1 MKISSI
7 RNTSAAAL
15 FMVVA
20 LVASS
25 TPSTAKQASDAS
37 LYQRLGGYDAI
48 VAVVNDLLPRLVA
61 DAQLGRFWA
70 HRGADGL
77 AREKQL
83 LIDFIVDR
91 AGGSLDYVGR
101 NMKVTHVG
109 MRISEDDWRLFMVH
123 LEATLGKFDLA
134 AREKRDVIAF
144 MESTKGNIVE

>member
-1 MKISSI
+1 MKIPSI

-15 FMVVA
+15 FMVAA

-25 TPSTAKQASDAS
+25 TPSAANQESNAS

-48 VAVVNDLLPRLVA
+48 VAVVNDLLPRLVS
-61 DAQLGRFWA
+61 DPQLGRFWA

-83 LIDFIVDR
+83 LINFIADR

-101 NMKVTHVG
+101 NMQVTHVG
-109 MRISEDDWRLFMVH
+109 MRISKDDWKVFMVH
-123 LEATLGKFDLA
+123 LKATLDKFELA
-134 AREKRDVIAF
+134 TREKSDVIAF
-144 MESTKGNIVE
+144 MESTKGDIVE